1 MGTVYEALKSVARFL
16 LSIDFRYTN
25 TRFRNAALVKVD
37 VMKDFIFREYD
48 IRGIVGSEFII
59 DEVYDL
65 VCAIAYYFKEQN
77 PNVTTIAVGMDGRI
91 HSPAI
96 KQELCRALQDSGLN
110 VMFIGV
116 CPSPVLYYALYT
128 QPVDGGL
135 MITASHNPK
144 EYNGI
149 KVCLGKES
157 IWGEQIR
164 LIRDVYKARKK
175 LTPEKKGSYR
185 DYPLIPDY
193 IEFLADHFP
202 SLIGMEMSIIV
213 DCGNAV
219 GGTVMPGLI
228 ERMGWPNVQLLY
240 PEVDGTYPH
249 HEADPVKEKNMLEV
263 KRLLKTTD
271 AVVGMGLDGDCDRM
285 GAMTK
290 DGYLVPGDE
299 LLAIFAESIIKD
311 HANMSVVFDIKSSA
325 GLIEL
330 LERWGAKPIFSPSG
344 HAIIKEKMKETH
356 AVLGGELSCHFFFA
370 DRFFG
375 YDDGIYSLMR
385 LLELLVQS
393 GESLRSFV
401 DRFPQKESSPEY
413 RLAYDERFRTE
424 IIAVIKMAF
433 SMRDDIDM
441 ITIDGIRAMMPY
453 GWGIIRPSNTQPVMC
468 LRFESDTRPG
478 LEKVKR
484 DFMDVLAPYFSKQDI
499 KTVLRD

>member
-1 MGTVYEALKSVARFL
+1 
-16 LSIDFRYTN
+16 
-25 TRFRNAALVKVD
+25 
-37 VMKDFIFREYD
+37 MKDFIFREYD
-48 IRGIVGSEFII
+48 IRGIVGTDLII
-59 DEVYDL
+59 EEVYDL
-65 VCAIAYYFKEQN
+65 VRAIAYYLKEQD
-77 PNVTTIAVGMDGRI
+77 PNVSTIVVGMDGRT

-96 KQELCRALQDSGLN
+96 KDELCRALLDSGLD

-144 EYNGI
+144 EDNGI
-149 KVCLGKES
+149 KICLGKES
-157 IWGEQIR
+157 IWGEQVR
-164 LIRDVYKARKK
+164 VIRDLYKTRKK
-175 LTPEKKGSYR
+175 ITPEKKGSYR
-185 DYPLIPDY
+185 EYALIPDY
-193 IEFLADHFP
+193 IEFMARHFP
-202 SLIGMEMSIIV
+202 SLIGMKMPIIV

-228 ERMGWPNVQLLY
+228 KRMGWSNVQLLY
-240 PEVDGTYPH
+240 PEVDGNYPN
-249 HEADPVKEKNMLEV
+249 HEADPVKEKNMQDV
-263 KRLLKTTD
+263 KRLLKTTE

-285 GAMTK
+285 AAMTK

-299 LLAIFAESIIKD
+299 LLSVFAESIIKD
-311 HANMSVVFDIKSSA
+311 HANMAVVFDIKSSS

-356 AVLGGELSCHFFFA
+356 AVLGGELSCHFFFS

-375 YDDGIYSLMR
+375 FDDGIYSLMR

-393 GESLRSFV
+393 GKSLRYFV
-401 DRFPQKESSPEY
+401 DRFPKKESSPEY
-413 RLAYDERFRTE
+413 RISYDERLRTE
-424 IIAVIKMAF
+424 IIAVIKRAF
-433 SMRDDIDM
+433 SLRKDIDM
-441 ITIDGIRAMMPY
+441 ITIDGIRATMPY

-468 LRFESDTRPG
+468 LRFESDTRDG

-484 DFMDVLAPYFSKQDI
+484 DFMDVLAPYFDKQEI
-499 KTVLRD
+499 KTVLSE